1 VAGVLFY
8 DPLRLAVLATA
19 TQAAA
24 VDLAGVVGEEPMVS
38 DAVGIAHDISG
49 CLSEALVSSL
59 RAILS
64 STAMTEWNGAPFQMT
79 VEQLI
84 AVLTDQAAD
93 PSAPFVLGAG
103 EFSLAAAITPAEQVQ
118 WFHDVNPACVTYA
131 GGAYHGGGY
140 VADHRGNQ
148 YPIVVCRVE
157 TEDGDIYTAD
167 ELPVAPGQPSVATL
181 GGSDPGW
188 EVVGSATGIARF
200 RAEPSFADQVLGALG
215 GTTGLVGPLPPNSG
229 LAYIAMPATGPPHL
243 VDDPPV
249 PGPVVAPPPIGAA
262 DSADSSPVTIIEG
275 GAALAVTVAQGG
287 VMAAAM
293 DNQTERAYRVTF
305 EEHSDGRRRARIQ
318 TFTLAHDGEGGVVII
333 PEHVYVNG
341 EGELTSETISYGTP
355 YETDGVHPSGST
367 ADVADFAF
375 SGNEPISYPVPAAVF
390 P

>member
-1 VAGVLFY
+1 MVA
-8 DPLRLAVLATA
+8 
-19 TQAAA
+19 
-24 VDLAGVVGEEPMVS
+24 

-49 CLSEALVSSL
+49 CLTEALVSSL
-59 RAILS
+59 RAVLS
-64 STAMTEWNGAPFQMT
+64 STAMTEWNGVPALMT

-84 AVLTDQAAD
+84 GVLTDQAID

-103 EFSLAAAITPAEQVQ
+103 EFSLVAAVTPAEQAQ
-118 WFHDVNPACVTYA
+118 WFNDVNPACVTYA
-131 GGAYHGGGY
+131 GGAYSGGGY

-167 ELPVAPGQPSVATL
+167 EHPVAPGQPSVATL

-200 RAEPSFADQVLGALG
+200 QAEPSFAEQVLGALG
-215 GTTGLVGPLPPNSG
+215 GTTGHVGPLPPNSG

-243 VDDPPV
+243 VDEPPA
-249 PGPVVAPPPIGAA
+249 PGPVAAPPPIGAA
-262 DSADSSPVTIIEG
+262 DPADGSPATIAEG
-275 GAALAVTVAQGG
+275 GAELAVTVAQGG

-293 DNQTERAYRVTF
+293 DNQTERAYRVIF
-305 EEHSDGRRRARIQ
+305 EEHADGRRRARIQ
-318 TFTLAHDGEGGVVII
+318 TFTLAYDGEGGVVII

-341 EGELTSETISYGTP
+341 EGELTSETISYGSP
-355 YETDGVHPSGST
+355 YETDGVSLSGST
-367 ADVADFAF
+367 DDVADFAF